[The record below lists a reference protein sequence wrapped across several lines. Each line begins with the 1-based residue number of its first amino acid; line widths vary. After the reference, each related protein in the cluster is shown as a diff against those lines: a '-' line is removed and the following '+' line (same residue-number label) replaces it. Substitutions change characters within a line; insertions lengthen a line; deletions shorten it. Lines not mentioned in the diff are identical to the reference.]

1 MATRKLIA
9 ALNKSIVNDLGTK
22 IKLSFDEDML
32 DSTLIEPLKLI
43 FGTSSTQRVV
53 ENAFTHLAISELDRE
68 KSIYSFPSYDY
79 MQKIQILE
87 TKSLGKNCTI
97 YIPTWMVIAISKI
110 VIQKYTKL
118 EFASVEEVINLVIS
132 FTAEQTKCLW
142 HPDL

>member
-32 DSTLIEPLKLI
+32 DSKLIEPLKLI

-87 TKSLGKNCTI
+87 TKNLEKNCTI

>member
-32 DSTLIEPLKLI
+32 DSKLIEPLKLI

-53 ENAFTHLAISELDRE
+53 ENTFTHLAISELDRE

-87 TKSLGKNCTI
+87 TKNLGKNCTI

>member
-32 DSTLIEPLKLI
+32 DSKLIEPLKLI

-87 TKSLGKNCTI
+87 TKNLGKNCTI